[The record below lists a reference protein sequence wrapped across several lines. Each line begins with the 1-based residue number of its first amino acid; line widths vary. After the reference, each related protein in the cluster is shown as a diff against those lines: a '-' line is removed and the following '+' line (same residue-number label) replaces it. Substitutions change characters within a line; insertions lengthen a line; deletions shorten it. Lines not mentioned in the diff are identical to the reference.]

1 MDLDICHLMLLPAGS
16 APPGTLE
23 PTPEPRDAPDF
34 FAVEIEFRSAGGRT
48 LDVDG
53 VRVDVTC
60 QVLDDLVWLA
70 DCRYRL
76 DDVFAD
82 DATARKRAI
91 DDALHDRLAPPRADA
106 EPGIEVRYTV
116 VLVSD
121 CAQPEAF
128 VSEHASGL
136 ARLVRTLPKPPGR
149 LQVEEI
155 LRARASY
162 SSSDLTIVD
171 WVGGVIITD
180 QGGHQYDIELF
191 KIGNYQLLRYRM
203 LDRAIEHNLEQLRT
217 QLADPRPRWRPGRQR
232 TIATVVER
240 RLELL
245 LAFEKTA
252 QSLLFI
258 GEWYSARVYWLIVQ
272 ELCLND
278 WKGTVSGK
286 LESLAA
292 IDATVRESL
301 VFSWRRVLDM
311 VQLAGWAILLVG
323 YFVLFVL
330 NNG

>member
-1 MDLDICHLMLLPAGS
+1 MHLDICHLMLLPAGS
-16 APPGTLE
+16 APAGALE

-34 FAVEIEFRSAGGRT
+34 FAVEIEFRSAGGRAI
-48 LDVDG
+48 DIGD

-76 DDVFAD
+76 DDAFAD
-82 DATARKRAI
+82 DAASRKRAI
-91 DDALHDRLAPPRADA
+91 EDELHAQLAPQANA

-116 VLVSD
+116 VLVSH
-121 CAQPEAF
+121 QPEPESF
-128 VSEHASGL
+128 VAGHASGL
-136 ARLVRTLPKPPGR
+136 ARLVRTLPKPPGG

-155 LRARASY
+155 LRARAGY

-180 QGGHQYDIELF
+180 HGGHQYDIELL

-203 LDRAIEHNLEQLRT
+203 LDRAIERNLEQLRT

-232 TIATVVER
+232 TIATVVEQ

-278 WKGTVSGK
+278 WKGAVSAK

-292 IDATVRESL
+292 IDTTVRESL

-311 VQLAGWAILLVG
+311 VQLVGWAILLVG

-330 NNG
+330 NSE

>member
-1 MDLDICHLMLLPAGS
+1 MDLDLCHLLLLPAGA
-16 APPGTLE
+16 APLGELE
-23 PTPEPRDAPDF
+23 QAPAPRDAPDF
-34 FAVEIEFRSAGGRT
+34 FAVEIEFRSAGGRA
-48 LDVDG
+48 LEIGG

-70 DCRYRL
+70 DCRYQL
-76 DDVFAD
+76 AD
-82 DATARKRAI
+82 ALAEDAPARKRAI
-91 DDALHDRLAPPRADA
+91 EDALHDQLLLQAGAST
-106 EPGIEVRYTV
+106 GIEVRYTV
-116 VLVSD
+116 VMVD
-121 CAQPEAF
+121 ACPEPEAF
-128 VSEHASGL
+128 VADHAAAL
-136 ARLVRTLPKPPGR
+136 ARLVRTLPKQPGA

-162 SSSDLTIVD
+162 SHSDLTIVD

-180 QGGHQYDIELF
+180 QGGHQYDIELL

-203 LDRAIEHNLEQLRT
+203 LDRAIERNLEQLRT

-232 TIATVVER
+232 TIATVVEQ

-258 GEWYSARVYWLIVQ
+258 GEWYSARVYWLIVH

-278 WKGTVSGK
+278 WRDAVSAK

-311 VQLAGWAILLVG
+311 VQLAGWALLLVG
-323 YFVLFVL
+323 YFVLFIL
-330 NNG
+330 NNTG

>member
-1 MDLDICHLMLLPAGS
+1 MDLDICHLLALPAGS
-16 APPGTLE
+16 APPGALE
-23 PTPEPRDAPDF
+23 PAPAPRDAPDF
-34 FAVEIEFRSAGGRT
+34 FAVEIEFRSAGGRAIEI
-48 LDVDG
+48 DG

-70 DCRYRL
+70 DCRYQLR
-76 DDVFAD
+76 DAFAD
-82 DATARKRAI
+82 DAAARKRAI
-91 DDALHDRLAPPRADA
+91 EDALHDQLLLQAGA
-106 EPGIEVRYTV
+106 ETGIEVRYSV
-116 VLVSD
+116 VMVSG
-121 CAQPEAF
+121 CAEPEAF
-128 VSEHASGL
+128 VAKNASAL
-136 ARLVRTLPKPPGR
+136 ARLVRTLPKPPGS

-162 SSSDLTIVD
+162 SHSDLTIVD

-180 QGGHQYDIELF
+180 HGGHQYDIELL

-203 LDRAIEHNLEQLRT
+203 LDRAIDRNLEQLRT

-232 TIATVVER
+232 TIATVVEQ

-278 WKGTVSGK
+278 WRDAVSAK

-292 IDATVRESL
+292 IDQTVRESL
-301 VFSWRRVLDM
+301 VFSWRRVLDL
-311 VQLAGWAILLVG
+311 VQLAGWAFLLVG
-323 YFVLFVL
+323 YFVLFIL
-330 NNG
+330 NNS

>member
-1 MDLDICHLMLLPAGS
+1 MAAVVGEDHA
-16 APPGTLE
+16 AP
-23 PTPEPRDAPDF
+23 
-34 FAVEIEFRSAGGRT
+34 
-48 LDVDG
+48 
-53 VRVDVTC
+53 
-60 QVLDDLVWLA
+60 
-70 DCRYRL
+70 
-76 DDVFAD
+76 
-82 DATARKRAI
+82 
-91 DDALHDRLAPPRADA
+91 
-106 EPGIEVRYTV
+106 
-116 VLVSD
+116 
-121 CAQPEAF
+121 
-128 VSEHASGL
+128 L
-136 ARLVRTLPKPPGR
+136 ARLVRTLPKQPGA

-162 SSSDLTIVD
+162 SHSDLTIVD

-180 QGGHQYDIELF
+180 QGGHQYDIELL

-203 LDRAIEHNLEQLRT
+203 LDRAIERNLEQLRT

-232 TIATVVER
+232 TIATVVEQ

-258 GEWYSARVYWLIVQ
+258 GEWYSARVYWLIVH

-278 WKGTVSGK
+278 WRDAVSAK

-311 VQLAGWAILLVG
+311 VQLAGWALLLVG
-323 YFVLFVL
+323 YFVLFIL
-330 NNG
+330 NNTG

>member
-1 MDLDICHLMLLPAGS
+1 MDLDICHLLLLPAGS
-16 APPGTLE
+16 APPGVVE

-34 FAVEIEFRSAGGRT
+34 FAVEIEFRSAGGRAI
-48 LDVDG
+48 DIDG

-70 DCRYRL
+70 DCRYQL
-76 DDVFAD
+76 KDAFAD
-82 DATARKRAI
+82 DAAVRKRTIEDSLRDQLLLQAG
-91 DDALHDRLAPPRADA
+91 A
-106 EPGIEVRYTV
+106 ETGIEVRYSV
-116 VLVSD
+116 VMVSG
-121 CAQPEAF
+121 CADPDAF
-128 VSEHASGL
+128 VAEHSSAL
-136 ARLVRTLPKPPGR
+136 ARLVRTLPKPPGA

-162 SSSDLTIVD
+162 SHSDLTIVD

-180 QGGHQYDIELF
+180 LGGHQYDIELL

-203 LDRAIEHNLEQLRT
+203 LDRAIERNLEQLRT
-217 QLADPRPRWRPGRQR
+217 QMDDPRPRWRPGRQR
-232 TIATVVER
+232 TIATVVEQ

-258 GEWYSARVYWLIVQ
+258 GEWYSARVYWLIVH

-278 WKGTVSGK
+278 WRDAVSAK

-323 YFVLFVL
+323 YFVLFIL
-330 NNG
+330 NNR